1 MRRAGFAERIARK
14 LRECVLNG
22 GVRLSTSAGVAT
34 LGKDGSDVESL
45 LIAADRALYAAKT
58 AGRDRVIAAG
68 DPSVRPLSVR

>member
-34 LGKDGSDVESL
+34 LGEDGSDVESL
-45 LIAADRALYAAKT
+45 LIAADRALHAAKT
-58 AGRDRVIAAG
+58 AGRARVVAAG
-68 DPSVRPLSVR
+68 DPIVAPLSAA